1 MGSGGGTGGGE
12 GREFGSEQ
20 GKCGSSHAQDLQDQN
35 KSLWTAGIW
44 RNQQKRTYNLSSP
57 PPPKTELHEQLRLWR
72 PTAPTSPPPQGTTWK
87 LLDPERSEVFAFHLS
102 VARPAIQSRHTPFMT
117 SLQLFDSYFCIC
129 LMADWVVCD
138 CSAGLGDRCSCSSQ
152 GIDFSLPSPAT
163 SHTLLLPAPQL
174 FFSYLYPLLFWLL
187 SCNIHIFK
195 N

>member
-1 MGSGGGTGGGE
+1 MGSGGGTGGGGE
-12 GREFGSEQ
+12 RIWLRAREMWFLTCTGPAGPEQ
-20 GKCGSSHAQDLQDQN
+20 IPMDCRDLKKSAEKDLQPFF
-35 KSLWTAGIW
+35 T
-44 RNQQKRTYNLSSP
+44 

-174 FFSYLYPLLFWLL
+174 FFSYLYPLLF
-187 SCNIHIFK
+187 
-195 N
+195 